1 MEKVS
6 IQYKVTILLICII
19 LVSNIF
25 LGILNFNNSRDVTYD
40 IIINNNERELQN
52 ISDYYFDKLIYDME
66 YIVEEWAN
74 SDFVKNYDK
83 DDQSPRIVNSI
94 PDDFGQVYE
103 KWLGLSQSMH
113 DITWM
118 YYALE
123 SDGSI
128 YIAPIDV
135 SMPSDYDARTRE
147 WYRGT
152 VNKSGQIFWTE
163 PYLDAGASGKI
174 LQTVSKAVYKN
185 GQLKGVIG
193 LDIELTKFTE
203 IIETLSFAKSSSIFL
218 INQSH
223 NIIAHNSGDVD
234 FYKENFID
242 PLERNDMSEFKEVE
256 GVEYIV
262 SSVPL
267 NINDWKLVAI
277 TETNFKSELILM
289 RHQIFLIILLTSVVS
304 IAFAYMGFK
313 NILSN
318 LKLLIDTTEQYSNG
332 QFQVRSHV
340 NSNDEFKTLSSSMNN
355 MLDSIETLIDE
366 RDSNYLHTVKVLAN
380 AIEASDQYTRGHCD
394 RVGMVS
400 LEIGKRMGLD
410 EEALKQLEFACIL
423 HDIGKIAIPERILN
437 KPSSLTQEE
446 FELIKTHPEVGHNIL
461 KDIHYFGKA
470 KQIILQ
476 HHEKIDG
483 SGYPYGLRD
492 DEICIEAKIL
502 SVADAYDAMSSKRV
516 YRIGSFRTEDIIHEL
531 RKCSGTQF
539 DSRIVNVLICLL
551 EDEVIIES
559 STS

>member
-19 LVSNIF
+19 LASNIF
-25 LGILNFNNSRDVTYD
+25 LGVLNFNNSRDVTYD

-66 YIVEEWAN
+66 YIVDKWAN
-74 SDFVKNYDK
+74 SDFVKNYNK
-83 DDQSPRIVNSI
+83 DDQSPRIVNNI
-94 PDDFGQVYE
+94 PDDFDEVYE

-113 DITWM
+113 DITWI

-128 YIAPIDV
+128 YIAPVDI
-135 SMPSDYDARTRE
+135 SMPHDYDARTRE
-147 WYRGT
+147 WYKGT

-174 LQTVSKAVYKN
+174 LQTVSKAVYKD
-185 GQLKGVIG
+185 GELKGVIG

-218 INQSH
+218 INENH
-223 NIIAHNSGDVD
+223 DIIAHNSGDVE
-234 FYKENFID
+234 FYKRNFINS
-242 PLERNDMSEFKEVE
+242 LERNNISEFKEVE
-256 GVEYIV
+256 DVEYII

-277 TETNFKSELILM
+277 TETNFKSELLLM
-289 RHQIFLIILLTSVVS
+289 RHQIFLIILLTSIVS
-304 IAFAYMGFK
+304 IVFAYMGFK

-461 KDIHYFGKA
+461 KDIHYFDKA

-483 SGYPYGLRD
+483 SGYPYGLKD

-516 YRIGSFRTEDIIHEL
+516 YRIGSFKTEDIIDEL
-531 RKCSGTQF
+531 RKSSGTQF

-551 EDEVIIES
+551 KDEVIMES